1 VGPERVPRRDVA
13 LHHDLHAFSLWSP
26 TPVQSLY
33 RRLGL
38 ATDAFERNVSRT
50 IAITTIAWLPL
61 FIFSTLDGFAWTG
74 TGIPFL
80 RDFDLQARLLVALP
94 LLVGGEKWIH
104 QQISEAV
111 CQFVER
117 RIVSGGAVAGFE
129 AAIESALKLSRSL
142 VAELLILIIVYASGW
157 AFSSTFEGLSGS
169 TWLGRAVGTDV
180 VRTAAGWWYLLVS
193 RPLFQFVL
201 VRWYYR
207 LFLWGRFLWHVSRLR
222 LQLIPTHPD
231 RRAGLGFLSDF
242 SYAFAPFLFAH
253 GTMVA
258 GRVANGVVHAGL
270 TFRRFEFELVVVPL
284 AALVMV
290 LVPELVFTA
299 RLWSAKRAGLLQY
312 GELAEEY
319 VREFDNKWIRGHP
332 DRQTL
337 LGSGDVQSL
346 ADLANSFAIVREL
359 RLVPSLK
366 ESVLTLAVITVLPLA
381 PLPLTVIS
389 GSELFERLVK
399 MML

>member
-1 VGPERVPRRDVA
+1 
-13 LHHDLHAFSLWSP
+13 
-26 TPVQSLY
+26 LY

-94 LLVGGEKWIH
+94 LLVGGEKWVH

-117 RIVSGGAVAGFE
+117 RIVSGGAVAGFD
-129 AAIESALKLSRSL
+129 AAIESALKLSGSL

-157 AFSSTFEGLSGS
+157 AFGSSFSELSGS

-180 VRTAAGWWYLLVS
+180 ARTAAGWWYLLVS

-270 TFRRFEFELVVVPL
+270 TFTRFEFELVVVPL
-284 AALVMV
+284 SALVIV
-290 LVPELVFTA
+290 LAPELVFTA
-299 RLWSAKRAGLLQY
+299 RLWSAKRAGLLHY
-312 GELAEEY
+312 GVLAEEY

-332 DRQTL
+332 DLQTL
-337 LGSGDVQSL
+337 LGSSDVQSL

>member
-94 LLVGGEKWIH
+94 LLVGGEKWVH

>member
-94 LLVGGEKWIH
+94 LLVGGEKWVH

-117 RIVSGGAVAGFE
+117 RIVSGGAVAGFD
-129 AAIESALKLSRSL
+129 AAIESALKLSGSL

-157 AFSSTFEGLSGS
+157 AFGSSFSELSGS

-180 VRTAAGWWYLLVS
+180 ARTAAGWWYLLVS

-270 TFRRFEFELVVVPL
+270 TFTRFEFELVVVPL
-284 AALVMV
+284 SALVIV
-290 LVPELVFTA
+290 LAPELVFTA
-299 RLWSAKRAGLLQY
+299 RLWSAKRAGLLHY
-312 GELAEEY
+312 GVLAEEY

-332 DRQTL
+332 DLQTL
-337 LGSGDVQSL
+337 LGSSDVQSL

>member
-94 LLVGGEKWIH
+94 LLVGGEKWVH

-270 TFRRFEFELVVVPL
+270 TFRRFEFELAVVPL

-290 LVPELVFTA
+290 LAPELVFTA

>member
-1 VGPERVPRRDVA
+1 VAPERAPRPDAA

-38 ATDAFERNVSRT
+38 ATDAFERNASRT
-50 IAITTIAWLPL
+50 IAITAIAWLPL
-61 FIFSTLDGFAWTG
+61 FIFSALDGLAWTG
-74 TGIPFL
+74 TNIPFL

-94 LLVGGEKWIH
+94 LLVGGEKWVH

-111 CQFVER
+111 PQFLER
-117 RIVSGGAVAGFE
+117 RIVTRGAVAGFD
-129 AAIESALKLSRSL
+129 AAIDSALKLSRSL
-142 VAELLILIIVYASGW
+142 LAELVILTLVYASGW
-157 AFSSTFEGLSGS
+157 AFGPSFAWLSGS
-169 TWLGRAVGTDV
+169 TWLGRDVGTEV
-180 VRTAAGWWYLLVS
+180 VRTAAGWWYMLVS

-242 SYAFAPFLFAH
+242 SYAFGPFLFAH

-258 GRVANGVVHAGL
+258 GRVANGVVHSGL
-270 TFRRFEFELVVVPL
+270 TFTRFEYELVVIPL
-284 AALVMV
+284 AALLMV
-290 LVPELVFTA
+290 LAPELVFTS

-312 GELAEEY
+312 GALAEEY

-332 DRQTL
+332 DLQTL

-346 ADLANSFAIVREL
+346 ADLANSFAIVSQL
-359 RLVPSLK
+359 RLIPSLK
-366 ESVLTLAVITVLPLA
+366 ESVLILAVITVLPLA

>member
-1 VGPERVPRRDVA
+1 MAPERAPGHDAA
-13 LHHDLHAFSLWSP
+13 LHHDLHGFSLWSP
-26 TPVQSLY
+26 TPVQRLY

-38 ATDAFERNVSRT
+38 ATDAFERNASRAL
-50 IAITTIAWLPL
+50 AITTIAWLPL
-61 FIFSTLDGFAWTG
+61 FIFSALDGLAWTG
-74 TGIPFL
+74 ASIPFL

-94 LLVGGEKWIH
+94 LLVGGEKWVH
-104 QQISEAV
+104 QQMSEAV
-111 CQFVER
+111 GQFLER
-117 RIVSGGAVAGFE
+117 RIITGGAIAGFD
-129 AAIESALKLSRSL
+129 AAIDSALKSSRSL
-142 VAELLILIIVYASGW
+142 MAEVLILILVYASGW
-157 AFSSTFEGLSGS
+157 AFGPSFAWLSGS
-169 TWLGRAVGTDV
+169 TWLGRAMDTDV

-231 RRAGLGFLSDF
+231 RRAGLGFLSDL

-270 TFRRFEFELVVVPL
+270 TFTRFEFELVLIPL

-290 LVPELVFTA
+290 LAPELVFTS

-312 GELAEEY
+312 GALAEEY

-332 DRQTL
+332 DLQTL

-359 RLVPSLK
+359 RLIPSLK
-366 ESVLTLAVITVLPLA
+366 ESVLTLGVITILPLA

>member
-1 VGPERVPRRDVA
+1 VGPERAPRRDVA
-13 LHHDLHAFSLWSP
+13 VHHDRHAFSLWSP
-26 TPVQSLY
+26 TPVQRLY

-38 ATDAFERNVSRT
+38 ETEVLERNVSRT
-50 IAITTIAWLPL
+50 IAITAVAWLPL
-61 FIFSTLDGFAWTG
+61 FIFSALDGLAWGG
-74 TGIPFL
+74 TDIPFL

-94 LLVGGEKWIH
+94 LLVAGEKWVH
-104 QQISEAV
+104 QQMSEAV
-111 CQFVER
+111 NQFLER
-117 RIVSGGAVAGFE
+117 RIVAGEAVAGFD
-129 AAIESALKLSRSL
+129 AAIDSALRLSRSL
-142 VAELLILIIVYASGW
+142 RAELLILIIVYASGFVSPRVAW
-157 AFSSTFEGLSGS
+157 LSGS
-169 TWLGRAVGTDV
+169 TWLGRDIGTDV
-180 VRTAAGWWYLLVS
+180 IRTAAGWWYLLVS

-207 LFLWGRFLWHVSRLR
+207 LFLWGRFLWQVSRLR

-258 GRVANGVVHAGL
+258 GRVANGVVYAGL
-270 TFRRFEFELVVVPL
+270 TFTRFEFELVIIPL

-290 LVPELVFTA
+290 LAPELVFMS

-312 GELAEEY
+312 GALAEEY
-319 VREFDNKWIRGHP
+319 VREFDDKWIRGHP
-332 DRQTL
+332 DPQTL
-337 LGSGDVQSL
+337 LGSSDVQSL
-346 ADLANSFAIVREL
+346 ADLANSFAVVSQVRL
-359 RLVPSLK
+359 IPALK

>member
-1 VGPERVPRRDVA
+1 VGPERAPGRDVA
-13 LHHDLHAFSLWSP
+13 LHHDPHAFSLWSP
-26 TPVQSLY
+26 TPLQRLY

-38 ATDAFERNVSRT
+38 ATDAFERTASRT
-50 IAITTIAWLPL
+50 IAITAIAWLPL
-61 FIFSTLDGFAWTG
+61 FIFSALDGLAWKG
-74 TGIPFL
+74 SDISFL

-94 LLVGGEKWIH
+94 LLVAGEKWVH
-104 QQISEAV
+104 QQVSEAV
-111 CQFVER
+111 PQFLER
-117 RIVSGGAVAGFE
+117 RIVTDGAVTGFD
-129 AAIESALKLSRSL
+129 AAIDSALKLSRSPW
-142 VAELLILIIVYASGW
+142 AELLILVVVYASGW
-157 AFSSTFEGLSGS
+157 AFSPSFAWRSGS
-169 TWLGRAVGTDV
+169 TWLGREVGTDV

-207 LFLWGRFLWHVSRLR
+207 LFLWGRFLWQVSRLR

-242 SYAFAPFLFAH
+242 SYAFAPFLLAH
-253 GTMVA
+253 GTMVT

-270 TFRRFEFELVVVPL
+270 TLTRFEFELVVIPL

-290 LVPELVFTA
+290 LAPELMFTS

-312 GELAEEY
+312 GALAEEY
-319 VREFDNKWIRGHP
+319 VREFDDKWIRGHP
-332 DRQTL
+332 DLQTL

-346 ADLANSFAIVREL
+346 ADLSNSFAIVREL
-359 RLVPSLK
+359 RLIPSLK
-366 ESVLTLAVITVLPLA
+366 ETVLTLAVITVVPLA

>member
-1 VGPERVPRRDVA
+1 MGPERVPRRDVA

-94 LLVGGEKWIH
+94 LLVGGEKWVH

-299 RLWSAKRAGLLQY
+299 RLWSAKRAGLLHY
-312 GELAEEY
+312 GVLAEEY

-332 DRQTL
+332 DLQTL
-337 LGSGDVQSL
+337 LGSSDVQSL

>member
-1 VGPERVPRRDVA
+1 VAPERAPRHDVA
-13 LHHDLHAFSLWSP
+13 HHHDLHAFSLWSP
-26 TPVQSLY
+26 TPVQRLY

-38 ATDAFERNVSRT
+38 ETEALERNASRT
-50 IAITTIAWLPL
+50 IAITAVAWLPL
-61 FIFSTLDGFAWTG
+61 FIFSALDGLAWSG
-74 TGIPFL
+74 TNIPFL
-80 RDFDLQARLLVALP
+80 SDFDLQARLLVALP
-94 LLVGGEKWIH
+94 LLVAGEKWVH
-104 QQISEAV
+104 QQMSEAV
-111 CQFVER
+111 NQFLER
-117 RIVSGGAVAGFE
+117 RIVTGGAVAGFD
-129 AAIESALKLSRSL
+129 AAIDSALRLSRSL
-142 VAELLILIIVYASGW
+142 RAELLILIIVYASGW
-157 AFSSTFEGLSGS
+157 VSPRLAWLPGS
-169 TWLGRAVGTDV
+169 TWLGRDVGPDV

-207 LFLWGRFLWHVSRLR
+207 LFLWGRFLWQVSRLR
-222 LQLIPTHPD
+222 LLLIPTHPD

-270 TFRRFEFELVVVPL
+270 TFTRFEFELVVIPL

-290 LVPELVFTA
+290 LAPELVFMS

-312 GELAEEY
+312 GALAEEY
-319 VREFDNKWIRGHP
+319 VREFDHKWIRGHP
-332 DRQTL
+332 DPQTL

-346 ADLANSFAIVREL
+346 ADLANSFAVVSEL
-359 RLVPSLK
+359 RLIPSLK

>member
-1 VGPERVPRRDVA
+1 
-13 LHHDLHAFSLWSP
+13 HDLHAFSLWSP
-26 TPVQSLY
+26 TPVQRLY

-38 ATDAFERNVSRT
+38 ETEALERNASRT
-50 IAITTIAWLPL
+50 IVITGVAWLPL
-61 FIFSTLDGFAWTG
+61 FIFSALDGLAWSG
-74 TGIPFL
+74 TNIPFL

-94 LLVGGEKWIH
+94 LLVAGEKWVH
-104 QQISEAV
+104 RQMSEAV
-111 CQFVER
+111 CQFLER
-117 RIVSGGAVAGFE
+117 RIVSGGAVAGFD
-129 AAIESALKLSRSL
+129 AAIESALRLSRSL
-142 VAELLILIIVYASGW
+142 VAELVILIIVYLSGW
-157 AFSSTFEGLSGS
+157 AFGPSFAWLSGS

-180 VRTAAGWWYLLVS
+180 VRTSAGWWYLLVS

-207 LFLWGRFLWHVSRLR
+207 LFLWVRFLWQVSRLR

-270 TFRRFEFELVVVPL
+270 TFTRFEVELVVVPL

-290 LVPELVFTA
+290 LAPELVFTA
-299 RLWSAKRAGLLQY
+299 RLFSTRRAGLLQY
-312 GELAEEY
+312 GALAEEY

-332 DRQTL
+332 DPQTL
-337 LGSGDVQSL
+337 LGSADVQSL
-346 ADLANSFAIVREL
+346 ADLANSFAVVSQL
-359 RLVPSLK
+359 RLIPSLK

-389 GSELFERLVK
+389 GSDLFERLVK

>member
-1 VGPERVPRRDVA
+1 VGPERAPRRNVA
-13 LHHDLHAFSLWSP
+13 LHHDPHAFSLWAP
-26 TPVQSLY
+26 TPLQRLY

-38 ATDAFERNVSRT
+38 ETEALERNASRT
-50 IAITTIAWLPL
+50 IAITAVAWLPL
-61 FIFSTLDGFAWTG
+61 FIFSAIDGLAWTG
-74 TGIPFL
+74 TNIPFL

-94 LLVGGEKWIH
+94 LLVGGEKWVH
-104 QQISEAV
+104 QQVSEAV
-111 CQFVER
+111 SQFLER
-117 RIVSGGAVAGFE
+117 RIVSGGAVADFD
-129 AAIESALKLSRSL
+129 AAIESALRLSRSL
-142 VAELLILIIVYASGW
+142 VAELVILIIVYLSGW
-157 AFSSTFEGLSGS
+157 AFGPSFAWLSGS

-180 VRTAAGWWYLLVS
+180 VRTAAGWWYVLVS

-207 LFLWGRFLWHVSRLR
+207 LFLWGRFLWQVSRLR

-270 TFRRFEFELVVVPL
+270 TFTRFEFELVIIPL

-290 LVPELVFTA
+290 LAPELVFTA

-312 GELAEEY
+312 GALAEEY
-319 VREFDNKWIRGHP
+319 VREFDDKWIRGHP
-332 DRQTL
+332 DPQTL

-346 ADLANSFAIVREL
+346 ADLANSFAVVSQL
-359 RLVPSLK
+359 RLIPSLK
-366 ESVLTLAVITVLPLA
+366 ESVLTLAVITILPLA

-399 MML
+399 MMV